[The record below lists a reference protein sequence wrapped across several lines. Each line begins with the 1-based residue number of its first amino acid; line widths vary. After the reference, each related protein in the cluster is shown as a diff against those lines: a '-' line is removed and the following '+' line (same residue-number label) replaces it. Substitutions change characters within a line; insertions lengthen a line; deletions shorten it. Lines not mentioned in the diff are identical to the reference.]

1 MEEEL
6 DHQAVDSR
14 KPRSLPPGW
23 ETVLDPTQDCWFF
36 VSPDGNTQWEHPDD
50 VVFGSSPRSVPAGW
64 QILFSEQERCWFFLS
79 PEGHTQWE
87 HPEDGKIY
95 KLSEETTGG
104 TMRPIE
110 EANSS
115 QVIEVIS
122 SPSCP
127 TEWQCFYCSEYCCWY
142 FVSDE
147 VKQWTHPQD
156 GKTYKKRE
164 EATCETIQTLPAS
177 SSSASSSLQEGLPM
191 HRLTQEPVH
200 PIILISC
207 GWNKQGGQLLESFR
221 EKLWHRVDEV
231 FDSWDHLNW
240 YGTDPRAQSQFLN
253 FVWRLLLKTLL
264 VRLVSISLH
273 MYLCANLV
281 TTGVLLLLSFCG
293 KNCMAAHRV
302 LSSSGIWTIGT
313 QRRTSRLMKD

>member
-1 MEEEL
+1 
-6 DHQAVDSR
+6 
-14 KPRSLPPGW
+14 
-23 ETVLDPTQDCWFF
+23 
-36 VSPDGNTQWEHPDD
+36 
-50 VVFGSSPRSVPAGW
+50 
-64 QILFSEQERCWFFLS
+64 
-79 PEGHTQWE
+79 
-87 HPEDGKIY
+87 
-95 KLSEETTGG
+95 
-104 TMRPIE
+104 MRPIE

-240 YGTDPRAQSQFLN
+240 YGTDPRAQSQFLKLYGNRAKLCLEIVTQDIASQARIDKFAHVFVCKSGHHRSVAFVELLREELHGCTQSPIFIWHLDNRHAEKN
-253 FVWRLLLKTLL
+253 FKTYERLNPADKEKCLLAPLRKSLTSPPTLL
-264 VRLVSISLH
+264 HERPCIR
-273 MYLCANLV
+273 NLV
-281 TTGVLLLLSFCG
+281 E
-293 KNCMAAHRV
+293 H
-302 LSSSGIWTIGT
+302 
-313 QRRTSRLMKD
+313 